1 MRPAILD
8 APMQAIAIA
17 GSVCAASAG
26 AETFWSAS
34 YGKLL
39 AFELD
44 FDSGA
49 ARYVMQ
55 ATGDSSGSV
64 TYFAVASE
72 PGTGELLVF
81 YYEPSEYRLALGRLR
96 PGSSRPELMTL
107 LPATYDN
114 PYLAEFSPAGV
125 LYAVFGDNFG
135 QRLATVDTLTGAV
148 TPVLTS
154 LSPGSLSGFGFDPV
168 SGKLFLS
175 GTENCFPICTWFLD
189 TLSIPGHQ
197 RERVLGNTNY
207 VAGDPLFSAAGEM
220 LVMDTNFYRI
230 QGSTLVYFSNA
241 LQVST
246 PFGPGFM
253 PGSAGSPA
261 AGTQGCLPS
270 SVRGC
275 LQNRRFAVEATYDA
289 TDFGRHDGN
298 RETAPGERRESQ
310 VQLLLAGEPGDLRQ
324 GHRRMR
330 LQRPLLGLR
339 LRAHEPR
346 RFFAGDR
353 CSGWARPS
361 STTTSRV
368 RPSRRSWTSWPS
380 LAGSSEDLLTLRAR
394 RRSASRI
401 SAG

>member
-1 MRPAILD
+1 
-8 APMQAIAIA
+8 
-17 GSVCAASAG
+17 
-26 AETFWSAS
+26 
-34 YGKLL
+34 
-39 AFELD
+39 
-44 FDSGA
+44 
-49 ARYVMQ
+49 MQ

-72 PGTGELLVF
+72 PGTGELMVF

-114 PYLAEFSPAGV
+114 PYLAEVSPPGV

-135 QRLATVDTLTGAV
+135 QRLATVDTVTGAV

-175 GTENCFPICTWFLD
+175 GTESCFPICSWFLD

-207 VAGDPLFSAAGEM
+207 VAGDPLFGAAGEM
-220 LVMDTNFYRI
+220 LVMDTNLYRI

-246 PFGPGFM
+246 PFGRASCRAPRA
-253 PGSAGSPA
+253 PPLR
-261 AGTQGCLPS
+261 TQGCLPS

-275 LQNRRFAVEATYDA
+275 LQTGDSWSRRPTTRPTSAA
-289 TDFGRHDGN
+289 
-298 RETAPGERRESQ
+298 RRESRNRTWRATR
-310 VQLLLAGEPGDLRQ
+310 VSIQLLSPANLEIFVKVIDGCGFNGHYWVFASGLTNLGVSLRVTDAV
-324 GHRRMR
+324 G
-330 LQRPLLGLR
+330 G
-339 LRAHEPR
+339 
-346 RFFAGDR
+346 
-353 CSGWARPS
+353 
-361 STTTSRV
+361 TTFVHDNGRV